1 MALLGKG
8 VLLNWGGVLPK
19 HDLDYNLWH
28 SLEHMPERMTVKGF
42 LRAFRCVGLKGTND
56 NDKYFMM
63 YDVKNKDILSSKQYL
78 NKLNNPTDW
87 TSKILSKYVYP
98 SRAICEVIKTTSL
111 TNGLSGFFVTIRYLS
126 QNNDIENFYNISNE
140 VMSENG
146 IFSIHCFQSD
156 KEISLLKTKEKVIR
170 SFQGNE
176 DEIIDYAVVIE
187 CLNINKVKKF
197 LLDDLKIKSEK
208 KIKINYYQL
217 QHVVELS

>member
-8 VLLNWGGVLPK
+8 ALLNWGGVLPK

-28 SLEHMPERMTVKGF
+28 SLEHMPERMSVKGF

-78 NKLNNPTDW
+78 NRLNNPTDW

-98 SRAICEVIKTTSL
+98 SRAICEVIKTKSL

-126 QNNDIENFYNISNE
+126 QNNDIKNFYNISDE
-140 VMSENG
+140 IMRQNG

-156 KEISLLKTKEKVIR
+156 REISLIKTKEKVIR
-170 SFQGNE
+170 SFQGNK

-187 CLNINKVKKF
+187 CLNINEVKNF
-197 LLDDLKIKSEK
+197 LLNKFKIKSDK
-208 KIKINYYQL
+208 NTKINYYQL
-217 QHVVELS
+217 QHVIELG

>member
-1 MALLGKG
+1 MTLLGKG
-8 VLLNWGGVLPK
+8 ALLNWGGVLPK

-28 SLEHMPERMTVKGF
+28 SLEHMPERMSVKGF

-63 YDVKNKDILSSKQYL
+63 YDVKSKDILSSKQYL
-78 NKLNNPTDW
+78 NRLNNPTDW

-98 SRAICEVIKTTSL
+98 SRAICEVIKTKSVA
-111 TNGLSGFFVTIRYLS
+111 NGLCGFFVTKRCLS
-126 QNNDIENFYNISNE
+126 QKNDIKNFYNISDDI
-140 VMSENG
+140 MSQNG

-156 KEISLLKTKEKVIR
+156 REISQIKTKEKVIR

-176 DEIIDYAVVIE
+176 DEIINYAVVIE

-197 LLDDLKIKSEK
+197 LLNNLKIKSNK

-217 QHVVELS
+217 QHVMALG

>member
-8 VLLNWGGVLPK
+8 ALLNWGGVLPK

-28 SLEHMPERMTVKGF
+28 SLEHMPERMSVKGF

-63 YDVKNKDILSSKQYL
+63 YDVKSKDILSSKQYL
-78 NKLNNPTDW
+78 NRLNNPTDW

-98 SRAICEVIKTTSL
+98 SRAICEVIKTKSL
-111 TNGLSGFFVTIRYLS
+111 INGLSGFFVTIRYLS
-126 QNNDIENFYNISNE
+126 QNNDIKNFYNISYE
-140 VMSENG
+140 IMRQNG
-146 IFSIHCFQSD
+146 IFSIHCFQSHR
-156 KEISLLKTKEKVIR
+156 EISLIKTKEKVIR
-170 SFQGNE
+170 SFQGDK

-187 CLNINKVKKF
+187 CLNINKVKNF
-197 LLDDLKIKSEK
+197 LLNYLKIKSDK

>member
-78 NKLNNPTDW
+78 NRLNNPTDW

-98 SRAICEVIKTTSL
+98 SRAICEVIKTKSL

-140 VMSENG
+140 VMSENR

-187 CLNINKVKKF
+187 CLNINKVKNF
-197 LLDDLKIKSEK
+197 LSNYLKIKSDK

-217 QHVVELS
+217 QHVMELG

>member
-8 VLLNWGGVLPK
+8 ALLNWGGVLPK
-19 HDLDYNLWH
+19 HDIDYNLWH
-28 SLEHMPERMTVKGF
+28 SLEHMPERISVKGF
-42 LRAFRCVGLKGTND
+42 LRAFRCVGLKGTHD

-78 NKLNNPTDW
+78 NRLNNPTDW
-87 TSKILSKYVYP
+87 TSRILSKYVYP
-98 SRAICEVIKTTSL
+98 SRAICEVIKTTSI

-126 QNNDIENFYNISNE
+126 QNNDIENFYNISYE
-140 VMSENG
+140 IMSENG

-187 CLNINKVKKF
+187 CLNINKVKNF
-197 LLDDLKIKSEK
+197 LLNYLKIKSDK

-217 QHVVELS
+217 QHVIELV

>member
-8 VLLNWGGVLPK
+8 ALLNWGGVLPK
-19 HDLDYNLWH
+19 HELDYNLWH
-28 SLEHMPERMTVKGF
+28 SLEHMPERMNVKGF
-42 LRAFRCVGLKGTND
+42 LRAFRCVGLNGTND

-78 NKLNNPTDW
+78 NRLNNPTDW
-87 TSKILSKYVYP
+87 TTKILSKYVYP
-98 SRAICEVIKTTSL
+98 SRAICEVIKTKSL
-111 TNGLSGFFVTIRYLS
+111 TNGLSGFFVTLRYLS
-126 QNNDIENFYNISNE
+126 QNNDIKNFYNISHEIMSKNE
-140 VMSENG
+140 

-170 SFQGNE
+170 SYQGYK

-197 LLDDLKIKSEK
+197 LLNNLKIKSDK

-217 QHVVELS
+217 QHVIELG

>member
-8 VLLNWGGVLPK
+8 ALLNWGGVLPK

-28 SLEHMPERMTVKGF
+28 SLEHMPERMSVKGF

-63 YDVKNKDILSSKQYL
+63 YDVKSKGILSSKQYL

-98 SRAICEVIKTTSL
+98 SRAICEVIKTKSL

-126 QNNDIENFYNISNE
+126 QNNDIKNFYNISDE
-140 VMSENG
+140 IMRQNG
-146 IFSIHCFQSD
+146 ILSIHCFQSD
-156 KEISLLKTKEKVIR
+156 REISLLKTKEKVIR
-170 SFQGNE
+170 SYQGNE

-187 CLNINKVKKF
+187 CLNINKVKNF
-197 LLDDLKIKSEK
+197 ILNYLKIKSDK

-217 QHVVELS
+217 QHIIELG

>member
-8 VLLNWGGVLPK
+8 ALLNWGGVLPK
-19 HDLDYNLWH
+19 HDFDYNLWH

-78 NKLNNPTDW
+78 NRLNNPTDW

-187 CLNINKVKKF
+187 CLNINKMKNF
-197 LLDDLKIKSEK
+197 LLNYLKIKSDK

>member
-8 VLLNWGGVLPK
+8 ALLNWGGVLPK

-28 SLEHMPERMTVKGF
+28 SLDHMPERMSVKGF

-63 YDVKNKDILSSKQYL
+63 YDVKSKGILSSKQYL
-78 NKLNNPTDW
+78 NRLNNPTEW

-98 SRAICEVIKTTSL
+98 SRAICEVIKTKSL

-126 QNNDIENFYNISNE
+126 QNNDIKNFYNISDE
-140 VMSENG
+140 IMRQNG

-156 KEISLLKTKEKVIR
+156 REISLIKTKEKVIR

-176 DEIIDYAVVIE
+176 DEIINYAVVIE
-187 CLNINKVKKF
+187 CLNIHKVKKF
-197 LLDDLKIKSEK
+197 LLNNLKIKSDK

-217 QHVVELS
+217 QHVMELG

>member
-8 VLLNWGGVLPK
+8 ALLNWGGVLTK

-28 SLEHMPERMTVKGF
+28 SLEHMPERMSVKGF

-63 YDVKNKDILSSKQYL
+63 YDVKSKGILSSKQYL
-78 NKLNNPTDW
+78 NRLNNPTDW

-98 SRAICEVIKTTSL
+98 SRAICEVIKTKSL

-126 QNNDIENFYNISNE
+126 QNNDIKNFYNISDE
-140 VMSENG
+140 IMCQNG

-156 KEISLLKTKEKVIR
+156 REISLLKTKEKVIR
-170 SFQGNE
+170 SYQGNE

-187 CLNINKVKKF
+187 CLNINKVKIF
-197 LLDDLKIKSEK
+197 LLNYLKIKSDK

-217 QHVVELS
+217 QHVLELD

>member
-8 VLLNWGGVLPK
+8 VLLNWGGVLPN

-28 SLEHMPERMTVKGF
+28 SLEHMPERMCLKGF

-56 NDKYFMM
+56 KDKYFMM
-63 YDVKNKDILSSKQYL
+63 YDVKSIDILSSKQYL
-78 NKLNNPTDW
+78 NRLNNPTDW

-98 SRAICEVIKTTSL
+98 SRAICEVIKTKSL

-126 QNNDIENFYNISNE
+126 QNNHIKNFYNISYEIMNE
-140 VMSENG
+140 YG
-146 IFSIHCFQSD
+146 ILSIHCFQSD
-156 KEISLLKTKEKVIR
+156 KRISLLKTKEKVIR
-170 SFQGNE
+170 SSQGNE

-187 CLNINKVKKF
+187 CLNINKVKK
-197 LLDDLKIKSEK
+197 LLLNNLKIECDK

-217 QHVVELS
+217 QHVIELG

>member
-1 MALLGKG
+1 MAILGKG
-8 VLLNWGGVLPK
+8 ALSNWGGVLPK

-28 SLEHMPERMTVKGF
+28 SLEHMPERMSVKGF
-42 LRAFRCVGLKGTND
+42 LRAFRCVGLKGTNE

-63 YDVKNKDILSSKQYL
+63 YDVKSKDILSSKQYL
-78 NKLNNPTDW
+78 NRLNNPTDW

-98 SRAICEVIKTTSL
+98 SRAICEVIKTKSL

-126 QNNDIENFYNISNE
+126 QNNDIKNFYKISDKI
-140 VMSENG
+140 MFQNG

-156 KEISLLKTKEKVIR
+156 REISLIKTKEKVIR
-170 SFQGNE
+170 SYQGNE

-187 CLNINKVKKF
+187 CLYINKVKNF
-197 LLDDLKIKSEK
+197 LLNYLKIKSDK

-217 QHVVELS
+217 QHVMELG

>member
-8 VLLNWGGVLPK
+8 ALLNWGGVLPK

-28 SLEHMPERMTVKGF
+28 SLEHMPERMSLKGF
-42 LRAFRCVGLKGTND
+42 LRAFRCVGLKGTNG

-78 NKLNNPTDW
+78 NRLNNPTDW
-87 TSKILSKYVYP
+87 TSKILSKYVHP
-98 SRAICEVIKTTSL
+98 SRAICEVIKTKSL

-126 QNNDIENFYNISNE
+126 KNNDIKNFYNISDE
-140 VMSENG
+140 IMSKNG

-156 KEISLLKTKEKVIR
+156 RESSLIKTKEKVIR
-170 SFQGNE
+170 SFQGNK

-197 LLDDLKIKSEK
+197 VLNNLKIKSDK
-208 KIKINYYQL
+208 NIKINYYQL
-217 QHVVELS
+217 QHVIELG

>member
-8 VLLNWGGVLPK
+8 ALLNWGGVLPK

-28 SLEHMPERMTVKGF
+28 SLEHMPERISVRGF

-63 YDVKNKDILSSKQYL
+63 YDVKNKYILSSKQYL
-78 NKLNNPTDW
+78 NRLNNPTDW
-87 TSKILSKYVYP
+87 TSKILSKYIYP
-98 SRAICEVIKTTSL
+98 SRAICEVIITKSL

-126 QNNDIENFYNISNE
+126 QNNDIKNFYNISDE
-140 VMSENG
+140 IMCQNG

-156 KEISLLKTKEKVIR
+156 REISLLKTKEKVIR
-170 SFQGNE
+170 SYQGNE

-197 LLDDLKIKSEK
+197 LLNNFKIKSDK

-217 QHVVELS
+217 QHIIELN

>member
-8 VLLNWGGVLPK
+8 ALLNWGGVLLK

-28 SLEHMPERMTVKGF
+28 SLEHMPERMGVKGF
-42 LRAFRCVGLKGTND
+42 LRAFRCVGLKDTNG

-78 NKLNNPTDW
+78 NRLNNPTDW

-98 SRAICEVIKTTSL
+98 SRAICKVIKTKSL
-111 TNGLSGFFVTIRYLS
+111 TTGLSGFFVTIRFLAKR
-126 QNNDIENFYNISNE
+126 NEIKKFYNVSDEI
-140 VMSENG
+140 MSKNG
-146 IFSIHCFQSD
+146 ILSIHCFQSD
-156 KEISLLKTKEKVIR
+156 KEISQLKTKEKVIR
-170 SFQGNE
+170 SYQGNE

-197 LLDDLKIKSEK
+197 LLNNFKIKSDK

-217 QHVVELS
+217 QHIIELG

>member
-8 VLLNWGGVLPK
+8 ALLNWGGVMPK

-28 SLEHMPERMTVKGF
+28 SLEHMPERMNVIGF

-63 YDVKNKDILSSKQYL
+63 YDVKSKDILSSKQYL
-78 NKLNNPTDW
+78 NRLNNPTDW

-140 VMSENG
+140 AMSENG

-187 CLNINKVKKF
+187 CLNINKVKNF
-197 LLDDLKIKSEK
+197 LLNYLKIKSDK

>member
-8 VLLNWGGVLPK
+8 ALLNWGGVLTK

-28 SLEHMPERMTVKGF
+28 SLEHMPERMSVKGF
-42 LRAFRCVGLKGTND
+42 LRAFRCVGLKGTKD

-63 YDVKNKDILSSKQYL
+63 YDVKSKDILSSKQYL
-78 NKLNNPTDW
+78 NRLNNPTDW

-98 SRAICEVIKTTSL
+98 SRAICEVIKTKSL
-111 TNGLSGFFVTIRYLS
+111 TNGLSGFFVAIRYLAKS
-126 QNNDIENFYNISNE
+126 NEIKKFYNVSDEIMSKNE
-140 VMSENG
+140 
-146 IFSIHCFQSD
+146 ILSIHCFQSD
-156 KEISLLKTKEKVIR
+156 KGISLLKTKEKVVR

-187 CLNINKVKKF
+187 CLNINKVKNF
-197 LLDDLKIKSEK
+197 LLNCLKIKSDK

-217 QHVVELS
+217 QHVIELC

>member
-8 VLLNWGGVLPK
+8 ALLNWGGVLPK
-19 HDLDYNLWH
+19 NDLDYNLWH
-28 SLEHMPERMTVKGF
+28 SLEHMPERMNVTGV

-78 NKLNNPTDW
+78 NRLNNPTDW
-87 TSKILSKYVYP
+87 TSKILSKYVCP
-98 SRAICEVIKTTSL
+98 SRAICKVIKTKSL
-111 TNGLSGFFVTIRYLS
+111 TTGLSGFFVTIRYLAKS
-126 QNNDIENFYNISNE
+126 NEIKKFYNVSDEI
-140 VMSENG
+140 MSKNG
-146 IFSIHCFQSD
+146 ILSIHCFQSD
-156 KEISLLKTKEKVIR
+156 KEISQLKTKEKVIR
-170 SFQGNE
+170 SYQGNE

-197 LLDDLKIKSEK
+197 LLNNLKIKSDK

-217 QHVVELS
+217 QHIIELC

>member
-8 VLLNWGGVLPK
+8 ALLNWGGVLPK

-28 SLEHMPERMTVKGF
+28 SLEHMPERMSVKGF
-42 LRAFRCVGLKGTND
+42 FRAFRCVGLKGTND

-78 NKLNNPTDW
+78 NRLNNPTDW

-98 SRAICEVIKTTSL
+98 SRAICEVIKTKSL

-126 QNNDIENFYNISNE
+126 QNNDIKNFYNISDE
-140 VMSENG
+140 IMRQNG

-156 KEISLLKTKEKVIR
+156 REISLIKTKEKVIR
-170 SFQGNE
+170 SFQGNK

-197 LLDDLKIKSEK
+197 LLNKFKIKSDK
-208 KIKINYYQL
+208 NIKINYYQL
-217 QHVVELS
+217 QHVIELG

>member
-8 VLLNWGGVLPK
+8 ALLNWGGVLLK

-78 NKLNNPTDW
+78 NRLNNPTDW

-187 CLNINKVKKF
+187 CLNINKVKNF
-197 LLDDLKIKSEK
+197 LLNYLKIKSDK

-217 QHVVELS
+217 QHVMELG

>member
-8 VLLNWGGVLPK
+8 ALLNWGGVLPK
-19 HDLDYNLWH
+19 HDFDYNLWH
-28 SLEHMPERMTVKGF
+28 SLEHMPERMSVKVF
-42 LRAFRCVGLKGTND
+42 FRAFRCVGLEGTND

-78 NKLNNPTDW
+78 NRLNNPTDW

-98 SRAICEVIKTTSL
+98 SRAICELIKTKSL
-111 TNGLSGFFVTIRYLS
+111 TTGLSGFFVTIRYLAKS
-126 QNNDIENFYNISNE
+126 NEIKKFYNISDE
-140 VMSENG
+140 IMSKNG

-156 KEISLLKTKEKVIR
+156 KEISQLKTKEKVIR
-170 SFQGNE
+170 SYQGNE

-197 LLDDLKIKSEK
+197 LLNNLKIKSDK

-217 QHVVELS
+217 QHIIELG